1 VPVSRW
7 TSPIAVLLAAAAA
20 PAGAHHSISG
30 VYDSARQRTVEGL
43 VTEFR
48 FVNPHPILIIEVSAG
63 AATPQTWQL
72 EMDNRFELAEI
83 GITENTYKQGDRVV
97 ASGSLAR
104 TEPQRLYLRRLHR
117 SADGLV
123 YEQIGSSP
131 RVNARP
137 RE

>member
-1 VPVSRW
+1 VSRW
-7 TSPIAVLLAAAAA
+7 MSPIAVLLAAAA

-30 VYDSARQRTVEGL
+30 VYDSARQRTVEGH

-63 AATPQTWQL
+63 AAAQTWQL

-104 TEPQRLYLRRLHR
+104 TEPQRLYLRRLQR

-137 RE
+137 PE